1 MAGAKIPY
9 LYITGA
15 SYSGSTLLA
24 FLLNA
29 HPRMVSIGEQR
40 SKVVGPT
47 PRAVIERYRCSCG
60 ALLLQCPFF
69 LEVERQI
76 NALGS
81 SFKLTHWQTLFQ
93 LSQHRW
99 LNIFLVRPLRYTSLE
114 RIRDQLVP
122 FWPGYRH
129 TVRVTGQRVVH
140 LAQAALAIS
149 GKETFVDAQKD
160 AIRVKFLRDIGQ
172 LDLKVVHLV
181 RDVRGA
187 VASYIKN
194 TRNEDVA
201 WATHRWSIANAES
214 ERAQRYVS
222 PHQWLRITYD
232 ELCTDP
238 QGTVD
243 RITDFVGVKRA
254 PIPEDIYDGEHHI
267 IGNRMRLRGK
277 GSGGVTLD
285 ESWKDRLTGRELEII
300 ARIGGAANRRYGHHW
315 P

>member
-1 MAGAKIPY
+1 MTADKIPY

-29 HPRMVSIGEQR
+29 HPCMVSIGEQR
-40 SKVVGPT
+40 SKAGGLSI
-47 PRAVIERYRCSCG
+47 ARYRCSCG

-69 LEVERQI
+69 LELERRI
-76 NALGS
+76 NASGS

-93 LSQHRW
+93 LTQHRW
-99 LNIFLVRPLRYTSLE
+99 LNIFLVRPLRYTCLE
-114 RIRDQLVP
+114 RIRDRLVP
-122 FWPGYRH
+122 LWPGYRQAI
-129 TVRVTGQRVVH
+129 RVIGQRVLH

-149 GKETFVDAQKD
+149 GKKIFVDVQKD

-172 LDLKVVHLV
+172 FDLKVIHLV

-194 TRNEDVA
+194 RRNDDVA
-201 WATHRWSIANAES
+201 WGTRVWSIANAES
-214 ERAQRYVS
+214 ERAKRYVS

-243 RITDFVGVKRA
+243 RISDLVGAKRT
-254 PIPEDIYDGEHHI
+254 PVPEDIYDGEHHI
-267 IGNRMRLRGK
+267 IGNHMRLRSK
-277 GSGGVTLD
+277 GSGVVTLD
-285 ESWKDRLTGRELEII
+285 EFWKDRLTERELKII
-300 ARIGGAANRRYGHHW
+300 AHLGGAANRLYGHQW

>member
-1 MAGAKIPY
+1 
-9 LYITGA
+9 
-15 SYSGSTLLA
+15 
-24 FLLNA
+24 
-29 HPRMVSIGEQR
+29 
-40 SKVVGPT
+40 
-47 PRAVIERYRCSCG
+47 
-60 ALLLQCPFF
+60 LQCPFF
-69 LEVERQI
+69 LELERRI

-99 LNIFLVRPLRYTSLE
+99 LNIFLVRSLRYTCLE
-114 RIRDQLVP
+114 RIRDRLVP
-122 FWPGYRH
+122 LWPGYLH
-129 TVRVTGQRVVH
+129 AIRVIGRRVVH
-140 LAQAALAIS
+140 LAQAVLAIS
-149 GKETFVDAQKD
+149 GKELFVDAQKD

-172 LDLKVVHLV
+172 LDLKVIHLV

-187 VASYIKN
+187 AASYVKN
-194 TRNEDVA
+194 SRNDDIALAV
-201 WATHRWSIANAES
+201 RKWSIANAES
-214 ERAQRYVS
+214 ERARRYVS

-243 RITDFVGVKRA
+243 RITDLVGLRRA

-267 IGNRMRLRGK
+267 IGNRMRLRSK
-277 GSGGVTLD
+277 GSGMVTLD